1 GAGPFGP
8 VGGLAM
14 TMRTKGGAAIA
25 GVVAVTAAILLWR
38 GVPPPEPGGRAV
50 PPPAGIDP
58 AQPRLT
64 APAATDREPQPGDA
78 VGREALAAP
87 AAPTT
92 GVLVVHVRWGDD
104 HQPAP
109 LVTMLLRRIG
119 GEPRFDGVRR

>member
-1 GAGPFGP
+1 GVAVVGAV
-8 VGGLAM
+8 VGASLV
-14 TMRTKGGAAIA
+14 GAA
-25 GVVAVTAAILLWR
+25 
-38 GVPPPEPGGRAV
+38 VPPPDPAGGAG

-64 APAATDREPQPGDA
+64 APAAPDREPQPGDA

-119 GEPRFDGVRR
+119 GEPRFDGVRRATDAKGEVRFDALAPGD